1 MMAAPCYPGL
11 MLFISYPG
19 AVISSWVS
27 KLRMWNGGGGGGS
40 YMKHGNV
47 FDHRNLFKH
56 IKMKNMVKN
65 TVECNLAQIKG
76 IYILS

>member
-1 MMAAPCYPGL
+1 
-11 MLFISYPG
+11 
-19 AVISSWVS
+19 
-27 KLRMWNGGGGGGS
+27 
-40 YMKHGNV
+40 MKHGNV
-47 FDHRNLFKH
+47 FDHRNLFKN